1 MADNT
6 AEGSQKSRLANLEG
20 GQHELDVFDQG
31 LPWSLAQANDQAGER
46 AQPDTSVRVSGPPPD
61 PPLPP
66 GLQSCLMLY
75 ILFTASC

>member
-6 AEGSQKSRLANLEG
+6 AEGSQKSRLADLEG

-31 LPWSLAQANDQAGER
+31 LPWSLAQASDARYQAGER
-46 AQPDTSVRVSGPPPD
+46 AQPDTSVRVSGPSSSTTRPAE
-61 PPLPP
+61 L
-66 GLQSCLMLY
+66 LMLH